1 MSTVEKVAEKEE
13 IASLMDSRARVYGFL
28 ARLYR
33 VEVDKP
39 LLEEMKNM
47 KFPVA
52 TGNKSADEGYR
63 LLHTYL
69 NSIWDDS
76 ITELAIDYVET
87 FIGNGVNGYSAAY
100 PFESVH
106 TSERRLLMQEARDD
120 VLATYRENGLKR
132 GQWSEGEDHIALE
145 MEFMQIMA
153 TRCADHLRKD
163 QDDAAAEN
171 LVKQNDFVRN
181 HLRNWVP
188 MLTSDMTKYAK
199 TDFYQ
204 GLAKLTQGFVENETE
219 LLSEITE
226 S

>member
-1 MSTVEKVAEKEE
+1 MSIADKVAEKEE
-13 IASLMDSRARVYGFL
+13 IALLMDSRASVYGLL

-39 LLEEMKNM
+39 LLEEMKKM
-47 KFPVA
+47 KFPTA

-63 LLHTYL
+63 LLHAYINKT
-69 NSIWDDS
+69 WADS

-120 VLATYRENGLKR
+120 VLATYRENGLKK

-145 MEFMQIMA
+145 MEFMQIMT
-153 TRCADHLRKD
+153 TRCAEYLRKD
-163 QDDAAAEN
+163 QDDAVAEN
-171 LVKQNDFVRN
+171 LVKQNDFVGN
-181 HLRNWVP
+181 HLSNWVP

-199 TDFYQ
+199 TDFYK
-204 GLAKLTQGFVENETE
+204 GLAKLTRGFIETE
-219 LLSEITE
+219 VDLLSEVTE
-226 S
+226 